1 MWTYS
6 QSNGDLNHNGTF
18 VAEGYSGTG
27 KGRNNPAEQSTA
39 NLGPIPQ
46 GRYMIGKA
54 RKSDT
59 LGPITMDLSPL
70 AGTNEFG
77 RSLFRIHGNNA
88 ENDASHGC
96 IILDRVARLLIDAST
111 DRDLEVVA

>member
-6 QSNGDLNHNGTF
+6 QSTGELNHNGTF

-27 KGRNNPAEQSTA
+27 KGRNSTREQATQ

-46 GRYMIGKA
+46 GKYLIGKA
-54 RKSDT
+54 RVST
-59 LGPITMDLSPL
+59 HTGPITMDLSPL
-70 AGTNEFG
+70 HDTNTFG

-96 IILDRVARLLIDAST
+96 IILDRVARLLIDSSK
-111 DRDLEVVA
+111 DRDLEVIA